1 MRAALASRFF
11 RRTFRLPPART
22 YDVRVERD
30 VAIPTDDGVELLADV
45 YTPQLTEMLPT
56 VLVRSPY
63 GRGGVFGML
72 FGRIVAEG
80 GMRVVVQSCRG
91 TYGSGGTFRVLLD
104 DRDDG
109 LATIRWIEAQPW
121 FDGRLGT
128 TGPSYLGYVQWA
140 VADAVPSLRALCPQ
154 VTTASIASHW
164 YLGGSLVLD
173 SASNWSMMVA
183 TQELHRL
190 PWLEGIMRT
199 VPRKVAR
206 AQLHLP
212 LVELDE
218 QVLGHRDERW
228 RALVEHAEDPE
239 WWAPTDHRSRLR
251 AVTAPV
257 NMVTGW
263 YDLFLPLQLDDYAAL
278 VAAGNPP
285 RLTIGPWTHTD
296 RGNFACALRESL
308 SWLHTHFAA
317 REPDAAVRDSTVRL
331 HVMGAGEWRD
341 FPSWPPPGY
350 TPMPWYLR
358 PGGKLGDA
366 RPAPGDESEPTRYT
380 YDPRDPTPSTGG
392 ALLGM
397 GEGGPKDQRTTEL
410 RPDVRSFTSAVL
422 TDDLEV
428 IGEIVADIHV
438 AADIEHFDVFVR
450 LCDVDE
456 QHQSTNICDGLT
468 RIDPRR
474 FPRPD
479 DGVRCVRVQLWPTAY
494 RFRAG
499 HRVRVQVSSGAHPR
513 YVRNLGTGEPIATGT
528 QMRAA
533 HVAIH
538 HTPEH
543 PSAIV
548 LPVRA

>member
-1 MRAALASRFF
+1 VRVALTSRFF
-11 RRTFRLPPART
+11 RRVFGLPPPRT
-22 YDVRVERD
+22 YEVDVERD
-30 VAIPTDDGVELLADV
+30 VAIPMDDGVELRADV

-63 GRGGVFGML
+63 GRAGVFGTL
-72 FGRIVAEG
+72 FGRLFAER

-109 LATIRWIEAQPW
+109 LATIRWIERQPW
-121 FDGRLGT
+121 FDGRLGM

-140 VADAVPSLRALCPQ
+140 VADAAPNLRALCPQ

-164 YLGGSLVLD
+164 YAGGSLALD
-173 SASNWSMMVA
+173 DASNWSMMVA
-183 TQELHRL
+183 SQGTHRFE
-190 PWLEGIMRT
+190 WLEGIVRT
-199 VPRKVAR
+199 VPRRVAR

-212 LVELDE
+212 LVDLDE

-228 RALVEHAEDPE
+228 RSIVEHAENPE
-239 WWAPTDHRSRLR
+239 WWAPTDHRARVH
-251 AVTAPV
+251 AVTTPV

-263 YDLFLPLQLDDYAAL
+263 YDLFLPFQLDDYAAL

-296 RGNFACALRESL
+296 RGNFVCAFRESL
-308 SWLHTHFAA
+308 SWLGAHFARGGRGA
-317 REPDAAVRDSTVRL
+317 AAATAEPVRL

-350 TPMPWYLR
+350 APAPWHLR

-366 RPAPGDESEPTRYT
+366 TGDGSEPTRYT
-380 YDPRDPTPSTGG
+380 YDPRDPTPSVGG

-397 GEGGPKDQRTTEL
+397 GEGGPKDQRATEL
-410 RPDVRSFTSAVL
+410 RADVRSFTSAVL
-422 TDDLEV
+422 TDDVEV
-428 IGEIVADIHV
+428 IGEVVADIHI
-438 AADIEHFDVFVR
+438 AADLEHFDVFVR
-450 LCDVDE
+450 LCDVDADN
-456 QHQSTNICDGLT
+456 QSTNICDGLT
-468 RIDPRR
+468 RVDPQRV
-474 FPRPD
+474 PRPA

-528 QMRAA
+528 AMQVA
-533 HVAIH
+533 HLAIH
-538 HTPEH
+538 HSPAH
-543 PSAIV
+543 PSAV
-548 LPVRA
+548 LLPVRT